1 MRFMTKIPF
10 IPLTLAFVC
19 AFVNGAQATV
29 IVNLDKKPY
38 VMKVEMLRRVS
49 EVTLAPGERWQTD
62 LYPVRVQIGDY
73 VSSVLQPEGEYA
85 IWSGGTFALQK
96 RDQRFISHH

>member
-1 MRFMTKIPF
+1 MRFMMNIRLV
-10 IPLTLAFVC
+10 PLTLAIAC
-19 AFVNGAQATV
+19 AFVSAAQATV
-29 IVNLDKKPY
+29 IVNLDEKPY
-38 VMKVEMLRRVS
+38 VMKVEMMRRVT
-49 EVTLAPGERWQTD
+49 EITLAPGERWETE

-73 VSSVLQPEGEYA
+73 VSSVLQPGGEYA